1 LVGSVGADVGT
12 VGVGNR
18 PLVGSVGADVGNVGV
33 GNRPL
38 VGGRR
43 ALLEATS
50 VKRMKSEGC
59 VISKEAGTVYRR
71 RERERKRDQ
80 ASERGE
86 VRREE

>member
-1 LVGSVGADVGT
+1 MI
-12 VGVGNR
+12 
-18 PLVGSVGADVGNVGV
+18 GSVGADVGNVGV

-71 RERERKRDQ
+71 RERERKRKREQ

>member
-1 LVGSVGADVGT
+1 
-12 VGVGNR
+12 
-18 PLVGSVGADVGNVGV
+18 
-33 GNRPL
+33 
-38 VGGRR
+38 
-43 ALLEATS
+43 
-50 VKRMKSEGC
+50 MKSEGC

>member
-1 LVGSVGADVGT
+1 MWSSKQFS
-12 VGVGNR
+12 GVT
-18 PLVGSVGADVGNVGV
+18 
-33 GNRPL
+33 
-38 VGGRR
+38 

-50 VKRMKSEGC
+50 VKRMNSEGC

-71 RERERKRDQ
+71 RERERERKREQ

>member
-1 LVGSVGADVGT
+1 MPVSQSESDAQVPVHCAHF
-12 VGVGNR
+12 R
-18 PLVGSVGADVGNVGV
+18 PPEPHV
-33 GNRPL
+33 
-38 VGGRR
+38 RR
-43 ALLEATS
+43 VCNDQIGYEKALLEATS

-71 RERERKRDQ
+71 RERERKRKREQ